1 MREKKRNQLEQ
12 IYKTHAKSLYYFLWR
27 MSGSAHVAEDLTQ
40 ETFVRATISLP
51 DYKDEEAKAWL
62 FKVARNVYLDEWRKK
77 QRRKAIPLFH
87 FLTNEE
93 MISPY
98 GRPEEDVLKQETT
111 HDVQELMQC
120 LPEQYRMILY
130 LKEYEQFSY
139 LEIQQALDLSE
150 TQVKVTLHRARKR
163 LAQLSEKKGWRLE
176 YDGME

>member
-1 MREKKRNQLEQ
+1 M
-12 IYKTHAKSLYYFLWR
+12 
-27 MSGSAHVAEDLTQ
+27 
-40 ETFVRATISLP
+40 RATISLP
-51 DYKDEEAKAWL
+51 DYQDEEAKAWL

-77 QRRKAIPLFH
+77 QRRKAIPLLH

-98 GRPEEDVLKQETT
+98 GRPEEDFIKQETKQ
-111 HDVQELMQC
+111 DVQELIQY

-163 LAQLSEKKGWRLE
+163 LAQLSEKKGWICQLGCGACRSWSRWIKGRP
-176 YDGME
+176 DRQ